1 MYSLC
6 RSLFRLVKYA
16 PKPLSHLLK
25 TAKHRML
32 HKNWYAGNY
41 MWFRREFGTWLIG
54 RSDHLIDAL
63 LLDEPRT
70 WNYVKKLVTG
80 GEINSMLDIG
90 AHIGGYCVVLGR
102 KIPVVAIEPMPDTYM
117 ILNLNIKLNESDV
130 EALRAAAYDGSNPTV
145 RLSRS
150 PLHSGAD
157 AITQDGTIEVRAY
170 TVDELW
176 KRFGP
181 FDLIKIDV
189 EGAETKV
196 LRGLSENPSYLVVE
210 VRPNTI
216 AYIINSLKRKYRVLF
231 LEKLLRAKGVWN
243 VIFKSKN

>member
-1 MYSLC
+1 MCSSL
-6 RSLFRLVKYA
+6 LRLMKYV

-25 TAKHRML
+25 TAMHRML
-32 HKNWYAGNY
+32 HKNWYAENY
-41 MWFRREFGTWLIG
+41 MWFPREFGTWLIG

-90 AHIGGYCVVLGR
+90 AHIGGYCVVLGK
-102 KIPVVAIEPMPDTYM
+102 KIPVVAMEPMPDTYT
-117 ILNLNIKLNESDV
+117 ILNLNIQLNESDV
-130 EALRAAAYDGSNPTV
+130 KALRAAAYDGSSPTV
-145 RLSRS
+145 KLSRS
-150 PLHSGAD
+150 PFHSGAD
-157 AITQDGTIEVRAY
+157 AITQNGTIEARAY
-170 TVDELW
+170 TIDELW

-189 EGAETKV
+189 EGAETRV

-210 VRPNTI
+210 VRPNTV
-216 AYIINSLKRKYRVLF
+216 AYIINSLKRKYTVLF
-231 LEKLLRAKGVWN
+231 LEKLLRAEDVWN
-243 VIFKSKN
+243 MIFKSES